1 MSTLLKSTTAL
12 AAVSLGGLKVLEQ
25 FHKYSASK
33 VSSTWNNEVY
43 VALSENSIRVYTLGS
58 ITASRKVILVHG
70 IGHSSVSMASMGQRI
85 HQTTGVTVI
94 RYDRPGYGSSRFL
107 SPEPRSL
114 QQFVAELDELLEK
127 FTSDSD
133 EVTIIGHSLGGLIAR
148 LAREDYDRREGIS
161 VIMLD
166 PTHPREASTDRSKR
180 LGMVLAGH
188 ELERRTLLSYF
199 GGELLDAS
207 IGKIYGRSSVDRYEN
222 ASHAERF
229 TARSVRATR
238 KESEAVFGLLFNG
251 KYVNVPKKRPDI
263 FVLASEKSNSLTGSE
278 ELLKEYSTSDN
289 TYRTIEGTDHESMI
303 QDPRTLQHIVTVL
316 ERGFSQ

>member
-12 AAVSLGGLKVLEQ
+12 AAVTFGSLKVLEQ
-25 FHKYSASK
+25 YHKYSAAR
-33 VSSTWNNEVY
+33 VSDTWNNEEH

-58 ITASRKVILVHG
+58 TAASRKVILVHG
-70 IGHSSVSMASMGQRI
+70 IGHSSVSMASMGEYI
-85 HQTTGVTVI
+85 HQSTGATVI
-94 RYDRPGYGSSRFL
+94 RYDRPGYGNSRFL

-114 QQFVAELDELLEK
+114 QQFVTELDELLEK
-127 FTSDSD
+127 FTTDDD

-148 LAREDYDRREGIS
+148 LAREDYDRRENMS

-166 PTHPREASTDRSKR
+166 PTHPREAATDRSKR
-180 LGMVLAGH
+180 LGMVLAGQ

-222 ASHAERF
+222 AAHAERF

-238 KESEAVFGLLFNG
+238 KESEAIFGLLFNG
-251 KYVNVPKKRPDI
+251 KYVDVPSIRPGI

-278 ELLKEYSTSDN
+278 ELLREYATSDN
-289 TYRTIEGTDHESMI
+289 TYRTIQGADHESMI
-303 QDPRTLQHIVTVL
+303 QDPKTLQNIVTIL
-316 ERGFSQ
+316 ERGASQ